1 MKQRRQ
7 AFEKITKYSIRK
19 LSVGVGPVA
28 IGALLFAGSVLG
40 APSVQADQFTAEAT
54 VHMGY
59 VTENELTPEEQAQ
72 VIRAI
77 PEEYQN
83 EDTFYL
89 VYKKKTPSQ
98 GLLPQTGTTELA
110 IAGLSLATASL
121 AVLLLSKKH
130 RKKVMGLLLIGS
142 MGQCLLLSIDAAAL
156 QNIELASYN
165 QTLSIAS
172 SKELANAVIQI
183 EGYDYVGYLRCPVDP
198 RATGQEPHVRVE
210 EKPVSQPATEGKTL
224 SQVTPEESP
233 AFPIVDQPN
242 VEVSTESIPFETVEQ
257 ADPTLAKGQTRVL
270 RAGQNGEQTVLT
282 EVSTVNGQE
291 VRKVVESKVTKEPV
305 SQILAVGT
313 KEDVQ
318 PSPQPAPVVTAKGT
332 QEEGHVGEAPVQPEV
347 PAYTGVVEAKGTQE
361 EGHVGEAPVQP
372 EAPAYTGVVE
382 AKGTQEE
389 GHVGEAPIQ
398 PETPAYT
405 GLVEAKGTQEEG
417 HVGEAPVQP
426 ENPTY
431 QVIEGTVT
439 ETETVALPYATEYVT
454 DANRYTDEESLLQK
468 GEAGSQEIRRVY
480 KTVNGEKVG
489 EPLSTTTETV
499 KAPVTEKIS
508 RGSKTIEGQTEAV
521 SFEEIP
527 FKTVTEQDATLLKGS
542 ERISQ
547 AGKNGKKKIT
557 KVYKT
562 IKGVKTAD
570 APTVSEEVV
579 EQAQDQIIQKGS
591 KELEKPTLTLTQVDK
606 EELKRSAKATYRL
619 DKPDGVTIKS
629 IQTVL
634 KKGDQVVK
642 TFALSETDLAAA
654 LADLD
659 YYKDYTLATTM
670 VYDRGNGDEEEV
682 LKEEPLR
689 LDLKKVEVKNIKET
703 SLISVDDQ
711 GLETDRS
718 LLSET
723 PSDVKPYYLKVTTQ
737 DNKVTKL
744 AVDKIEEVTIDGKV
758 LYKVTAKAPDLIQRT
773 EEKLFSEDY
782 VHYIAKPKAHEGD
795 VYYNFNELV
804 KAMQANPTGT
814 FKLGSSMNASN
825 VQPAGKSYVTNAF
838 KGILESTEGNKFAIH
853 NITRPL
859 FGNIEGG
866 TVKNLLLE
874 NVNIDMPGFDRVAPI
889 ANVIKNNATVENVKV
904 TGNVIGGNDVAG
916 IVNKIDGS
924 GKVSNVA
931 FIGKIHAAGNKG
943 WYLAGVLGEN
953 WKGIVEK
960 AYVDAEITGNKA
972 KAAGLVYSSQNGG
985 NNHTVGKEGVLRNS
999 VAKGSIELKEAVQ
1012 SGGLLG
1018 TNWALGAIEDN
1029 ITMMKVK
1036 TGEMVFGHSD
1046 IDADDYFTYSR
1057 TKRNYSVEGVSEGKK
1072 MGITADKFTSSK
1084 PIEDTLN
1091 HLVSKDDQYKTIT
1104 GYDATRELAYRN
1116 IAKLQPFYNK
1126 EWIVDQGNKL
1136 AATSPLLTKEVL
1148 SVTAMK
1154 GNDFVT
1160 ELADVDHILIHY
1172 ADKTKDVFSISPK
1185 ESKVKQVK
1193 EYSVAELGEVVYT
1206 PNMVDKDR
1214 SDLIS
1219 AIVGKLS
1226 PVELQSDPIYTHLG
1240 RTGPNKVNAIKNLY
1254 LEESFQE
1261 VKDNLTHFVKQLVEN
1276 QDHQLNTDE
1285 AAQRAL
1291 IKKIEDNKAAV
1302 LLGLSYLNRYYG
1314 VKFDDVNLKQLMLF
1328 KPDFYGKNVDVL
1340 DRLIE
1345 IGSKEDYIKGTR
1357 THDAFREVVAKS
1369 TLSGN
1374 LNDFLKYNME
1384 LFTSDTDLN
1393 DWFIKATK
1401 DNVYIVEPETTNPA
1415 FASAKHRAYEGLN
1428 NDVHGKMILPLLN
1441 LKDAHMFLISTYNTM
1456 AYSSFEKYGKNTEAE
1471 RNAFK
1476 AEIDKVA
1483 KGQQNYLDF
1492 WSRLATDKV
1501 RNQLLKSNNMVP
1513 TPVLDN
1519 QNYKGIS
1526 TDRYGHTDNGKDV
1539 APIRELYG
1547 PTDRYHA
1554 TDWRMGAVARIYG
1567 NPYKDDSVF
1576 FMVTDMVS
1584 DFGVSA
1590 FTHETTHV
1598 NDRMVYLGGWRHREG
1613 TDIEAFAQGMLQTPS
1628 VSNPNGEYK
1637 ALGLNM
1643 AYERPND
1650 GNQWYNTNPNDLQSR
1665 DEIDRY
1671 MKGYNDTLMLL
1682 DYLEGEAVLDK
1693 HSKDLNNAWFKKVD
1707 KQYRGANTKNQFDK
1721 VRPLS
1726 DEEKAIALHTVD
1738 DLITNNFMTNRG
1750 PGNGVYNPSDFGS
1763 AYVTVPMMTGIYGGN
1778 TSEGAPGAMSFK
1790 HNTFRLWGYYGYEKG
1805 FLGYAS
1811 NKYKQESKQAGLAT
1825 LGDDFVI
1832 QKISDGRFS
1841 TLEDW
1846 KKAYFNEVVT
1856 SAKNGIQAIDI
1867 DGKTYNS
1874 YEDLKRA
1881 FAEAVDKDKATLSNG
1896 SVKFDNTVS
1905 LKEKIFKKLLQQ
1917 TDSFKTPIFK

>member
-1 MKQRRQ
+1 MPS
-7 AFEKITKYSIRK
+7 ITLQDHYLGTSK
-19 LSVGVGPVA
+19 G
-28 IGALLFAGSVLG
+28 GS
-40 APSVQADQFTAEAT
+40 
-54 VHMGY
+54 
-59 VTENELTPEEQAQ
+59 
-72 VIRAI
+72 
-77 PEEYQN
+77 
-83 EDTFYL
+83 
-89 VYKKKTPSQ
+89 
-98 GLLPQTGTTELA
+98 
-110 IAGLSLATASL
+110 
-121 AVLLLSKKH
+121 
-130 RKKVMGLLLIGS
+130 
-142 MGQCLLLSIDAAAL
+142 
-156 QNIELASYN
+156 
-165 QTLSIAS
+165 
-172 SKELANAVIQI
+172 
-183 EGYDYVGYLRCPVDP
+183 
-198 RATGQEPHVRVE
+198 
-210 EKPVSQPATEGKTL
+210 
-224 SQVTPEESP
+224 
-233 AFPIVDQPN
+233 
-242 VEVSTESIPFETVEQ
+242 
-257 ADPTLAKGQTRVL
+257 
-270 RAGQNGEQTVLT
+270 
-282 EVSTVNGQE
+282 
-291 VRKVVESKVTKEPV
+291 
-305 SQILAVGT
+305 
-313 KEDVQ
+313 
-318 PSPQPAPVVTAKGT
+318 
-332 QEEGHVGEAPVQPEV
+332 
-347 PAYTGVVEAKGTQE
+347 
-361 EGHVGEAPVQP
+361 
-372 EAPAYTGVVE
+372 
-382 AKGTQEE
+382 
-389 GHVGEAPIQ
+389 
-398 PETPAYT
+398 
-405 GLVEAKGTQEEG
+405 
-417 HVGEAPVQP
+417 
-426 ENPTY
+426 
-431 QVIEGTVT
+431 
-439 ETETVALPYATEYVT
+439 
-454 DANRYTDEESLLQK
+454 
-468 GEAGSQEIRRVY
+468 
-480 KTVNGEKVG
+480 
-489 EPLSTTTETV
+489 
-499 KAPVTEKIS
+499 
-508 RGSKTIEGQTEAV
+508 
-521 SFEEIP
+521 
-527 FKTVTEQDATLLKGS
+527 
-542 ERISQ
+542 
-547 AGKNGKKKIT
+547 
-557 KVYKT
+557 
-562 IKGVKTAD
+562 
-570 APTVSEEVV
+570 
-579 EQAQDQIIQKGS
+579 
-591 KELEKPTLTLTQVDK
+591 
-606 EELKRSAKATYRL
+606 
-619 DKPDGVTIKS
+619 
-629 IQTVL
+629 
-634 KKGDQVVK
+634 
-642 TFALSETDLAAA
+642 
-654 LADLD
+654 
-659 YYKDYTLATTM
+659 
-670 VYDRGNGDEEEV
+670 
-682 LKEEPLR
+682 
-689 LDLKKVEVKNIKET
+689 
-703 SLISVDDQ
+703 
-711 GLETDRS
+711 
-718 LLSET
+718 
-723 PSDVKPYYLKVTTQ
+723 
-737 DNKVTKL
+737 
-744 AVDKIEEVTIDGKV
+744 
-758 LYKVTAKAPDLIQRT
+758 
-773 EEKLFSEDY
+773 
-782 VHYIAKPKAHEGD
+782 
-795 VYYNFNELV
+795 
-804 KAMQANPTGT
+804 
-814 FKLGSSMNASN
+814 
-825 VQPAGKSYVTNAF
+825 
-838 KGILESTEGNKFAIH
+838 
-853 NITRPL
+853 
-859 FGNIEGG
+859 
-866 TVKNLLLE
+866 VKNLLLE
-874 NVNIDMPGFDRVAPI
+874 NVNIDLPGTDRVAPI
-889 ANVIKNNATVENVKV
+889 SGVIKNNATVENVKV
-904 TGNVIGGNDVAG
+904 IGSVVGNNDVAG

-931 FIGKIHAAGNKG
+931 FIGKLHATGNKG
-943 WYLAGVLGEN
+943 GYLAGVVGEN

-1018 TNWALGAIEDN
+1018 TNWALGTIEDN

-1072 MGITADKFTSSK
+1072 TFNNSRKIPSISLAEAEQKIEAMGITADKFTSSK

-1091 HLVSKDDQYKTIT
+1091 HLVSKDDQYKAIT
-1104 GYDATRELAYRN
+1104 AYDATRELAYRN

-1160 ELADVDHILIHY
+1160 ELANADHILIHY
-1172 ADKTKDVFSISPK
+1172 ADKTKDIFSMTSK
-1185 ESKVKQVK
+1185 DSKVKQVK

-1214 SDLIS
+1214 SDLIG
-1219 AIVGKLS
+1219 AIVEKLS

-1254 LEESFQE
+1254 LEESFQA

-1285 AAQRAL
+1285 AAKRAL
-1291 IKKIEDNKAAV
+1291 IKKVDDNKAAV

-1384 LFTSDTDLN
+1384 LFTKETDLN

-1401 DNVYIVEPETTNPA
+1401 DNVYIVERETTNPA

-1471 RNAFK
+1471 RTAFK
-1476 AEIDKVA
+1476 EEIDKVA

-1526 TDRYGHTDNGKDV
+1526 TDRYGHTNSGKDV

-1576 FMVTDMVS
+1576 FMVTDMIS

-1637 ALGLNM
+1637 ALGINM

-1650 GNQWYNTNPNDLQSR
+1650 GNQWYNTNPNDLKSR

-1682 DYLEGEAVLDK
+1682 DYLEGEAVLNK
-1693 HSKDLNNAWFKKVD
+1693 GSQDLNNAWFKKVD

-1726 DEEKAIALHTVD
+1726 DEEKAITLHSVD

-1750 PGNGVYNPSDFGS
+1750 PGNGVYNPLDFGS

-1811 NKYKQESKQAGLAT
+1811 NKYKQESKQAGHAT
-1825 LGDDFVI
+1825 LGDDYII
-1832 QKISDGRFS
+1832 QKISDGKFS

-1856 SAKNGIQAIDI
+1856 SAKNGLQAIEV
-1867 DGKTYNS
+1867 DGTTYSS
-1874 YEDLKRA
+1874 YEDLKQA
-1881 FAEAVDKDKATLSNG
+1881 FATAVEKDQASLKNG
-1896 SVKFDNTVS
+1896 SVKFDNTLA
-1905 LKEKIFKKLLQQ
+1905 LKEKNL
-1917 TDSFKTPIFK
+1917 